1 MVTGFFTYLE
11 NRGIELIHTTAEDFD
26 LYKGENFIVIL
37 GGPDAPEGVGERVQ
51 GVLSLLQ
58 ENSIREPRAR
68 RMYSK
73 TNAWVDNQR
82 VFIIAGSNRRET
94 MTSHEEN
101 REDIAMEALK

>member
-1 MVTGFFTYLE
+1 LAAGFFDYLE
-11 NRGIELIHTTAEDFD
+11 NRGIDIIHVTSEDFD
-26 LYKGENFIVIL
+26 QYKREKFIVIL

-58 ENSIREPRAR
+58 ENSIRETRAR

-73 TNAWVDNQR
+73 TNTWVEGQR

-101 REDIAMEALK
+101 REDIAMEATK

>member
-1 MVTGFFTYLE
+1 M
-11 NRGIELIHTTAEDFD
+11 
-26 LYKGENFIVIL
+26 IL

-58 ENSIREPRAR
+58 GNSIREPRAR
-68 RMYSK
+68 RMFFK
-73 TNAWVDNQR
+73 PNPWVEGQR

-101 REDIAMEALK
+101 REDIASEALK